1 MSATESEV
9 VVRREERLF
18 HFPLYFNASGE
29 SQPSRGL
36 MSTEKERRHFALI
49 KYDITFKLAQVM

>member
-36 MSTEKERRHFALI
+36 MSTEKER
-49 KYDITFKLAQVM
+49 KKTFCINQV